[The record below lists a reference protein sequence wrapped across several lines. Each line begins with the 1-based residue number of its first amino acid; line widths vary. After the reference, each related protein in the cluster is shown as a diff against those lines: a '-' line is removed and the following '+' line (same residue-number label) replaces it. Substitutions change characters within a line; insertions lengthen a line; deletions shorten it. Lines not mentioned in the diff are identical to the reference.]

1 MGFLPTT
8 KYKNNERIVSGSVNV
23 GNSDMLLNVDTSLV
37 ACTINLQSIPNDY
50 WNTLYKLYVKDISGN
65 AGTNNITIV
74 APSGYK
80 INNQQTLILNT
91 NYESIL
97 IRISSNLDY
106 VSFPNKAGHIIQD
119 EGVTLPQQPIL
130 DFVGSGVTVTNGV
143 GKTIVTIPQGIT
155 QAYTTVQNEGTS
167 LPQRNIIDF
176 VGTGV
181 TASDNGTKT
190 IVTINDCCD
199 FVELTNS
206 QMLELISNGTVDAGT
221 YYKITNP
228 INADEGVIVQGIVTN
243 SNPSLQGSGIFLNAD
258 YQNVGDYSG
267 VSGYV
272 GNLGIWSSVVQ
283 TVVVGNVVIWGNR
296 HWKNVTGNWGSSLNE
311 TTLDDSWS
319 LLPKSIT
326 NGYIREIDFI
336 KYNVNTNLVIYRAD
350 KRLNEVDYYVSI
362 SDSISLFQWG
372 RDVVK
377 SNKVFSLSGMQC
389 TNSYCSFY
397 GNYLTNESLLVD
409 TSNIN
414 SLGCEINSNILT
426 SNSTI
431 YITNNTGFVTYNTL
445 NKATITIVNNNGN
458 IYENQLNASLINITT
473 NAGNVRLN
481 SLTSGGRIDLTAIN
495 YSDIESNSIT
505 NKGSIY
511 SSVNI
516 TEYIYACSINGIDI
530 FPQYFTE
537 SQNARTVNLGYSN
550 FTIEL
555 SLNDTNIYDLGT
567 QTLTI
572 PHEQFGLIRLINTN
586 SYIISKIINLAN
598 QRNTRF
604 TIDNNTLTD
613 TYVTFQHTVIA
624 SANNGDLV
632 CDAPSSAN
640 VLVGRY
646 FGSDFIEYQMNGDNT
661 TSSYVNLRTNLV
673 KLA

>member
-1 MGFLPTT
+1 
-8 KYKNNERIVSGSVNV
+8 
-23 GNSDMLLNVDTSLV
+23 
-37 ACTINLQSIPNDY
+37 
-50 WNTLYKLYVKDISGN
+50 
-65 AGTNNITIV
+65 
-74 APSGYK
+74 
-80 INNQQTLILNT
+80 
-91 NYESIL
+91 
-97 IRISSNLDY
+97 
-106 VSFPNKAGHIIQD
+106 
-119 EGVTLPQQPIL
+119 
-130 DFVGSGVTVTNGV
+130 
-143 GKTIVTIPQGIT
+143 
-155 QAYTTVQNEGTS
+155 
-167 LPQRNIIDF
+167 
-176 VGTGV
+176 
-181 TASDNGTKT
+181 
-190 IVTINDCCD
+190 
-199 FVELTNS
+199 
-206 QMLELISNGTVDAGT
+206 MLELISNGTVDAGT

-258 YQNVGDYSG
+258 YQNVGNYSG
-267 VSGYV
+267 VSGFV
-272 GNLGIWSSVVQ
+272 SNLGIWSSVVQ

-319 LLPKSIT
+319 LLPKNVT

-426 SNSTI
+426 SNSII
-431 YITNNTGFVTYNTL
+431 YITSNIGFIAYNTL
-445 NKATITIVNNNGN
+445 NKSSMTITTNNAN
-458 IYENQLNASLINITT
+458 IDNNFLSSESVINITI
-473 NAGNVRLN
+473 NAENITKNTLNRGGITVNDNRGGIIENSLN
-481 SLTSGGRIDLTAIN
+481 SLGRIEIIGIN
-495 YSDIESNSIT
+495 YANIMSNTIGALGYIYCTTNTTSANIYSNSI
-505 NKGSIY
+505 NFEIY
-511 SSVNI
+511 P
-516 TEYIYACSINGIDI
+516 E
-530 FPQYFTE
+530 YFTLD
-537 SQNARTVNLGYSN
+537 QTARVINTGYSN
-550 FTIEL
+550 FYTQL
-555 SLNDTNIYDLGT
+555 GLDDTSIYDLGT

-572 PHEQFGLIRLINTN
+572 PHEQFGLIELVNTN
-586 SYIISKIINLAN
+586 SYIISKINNLSFS
-598 QRNTRF
+598 RNTRF
-604 TIDNNTLTD
+604 TIYNNTLTD
-613 TYVTFQHTVIA
+613 TYVTFQHTLIA

-646 FGSDFIEYQMNGDNT
+646 FGSDFIEYQKSDANGAGN
-661 TSSYVNLRTNLV
+661 YVNLRTNLV